1 VPSWRS
7 IGKKLRE
14 LFGGRP
20 IDEEFFLALE
30 DAMIEADMGVRI
42 ATEMTAALRET
53 ARERGLTTR
62 DEILAELKGRL
73 RELVRVKEIALVPG
87 TLNVLLILGVNGVGK
102 TTTIAKL
109 ARHFQSARGIE
120 KILLVA
126 GDTFRAAAIDQLKL
140 LGDRLDLPVI
150 AQATGSDP
158 GSVIYDGIA
167 SAAARGCEL
176 VIADTAG
183 RLHNKEALVKE
194 LAKIDRIA
202 RTRLSGGSYQRVLVL
217 DATTGQNSLQQAEVF
232 HKAVGIDSIVLAKYD
247 STAKGGMVVP
257 ICRELGIPFSFIGLG
272 ESLDDLAVFD
282 VDQYL
287 DSLLGEP

>member
-1 VPSWRS
+1 
-7 IGKKLRE
+7 
-14 LFGGRP
+14 
-20 IDEEFFLALE
+20 
-30 DAMIEADMGVRI
+30 MIEADMGVRI
-42 ATEMTAALRET
+42 AGEMAAALREA
-53 ARERGLTTR
+53 ARERGLATR

-73 RELVRVKEIALVPG
+73 RELVRVKEIALAPG

-109 ARHFQSARGIE
+109 ARHFQAVRGIE

-126 GDTFRAAAIDQLKL
+126 GDTFRAAAIDQLKI
-140 LGDRLDLPVI
+140 LGERLGLPVV
-150 AQATGSDP
+150 AQGPGADP

-167 SAAARGCEL
+167 SAAARGTEL

-194 LAKIDRIA
+194 LAKIDRIV
-202 RTRLSGGSYQRVLVL
+202 RTRLTDGSYQRVLVL

-282 VDQYL
+282 ADLYL